1 MKNSTPYSKSFASN
15 SYWVCMVVLLIVL
28 MASCNGNNRSRPKG
42 ANVADPGDSI
52 QMYLDRNASDTLPDS
67 QRDASLTK
75 ALEFV
80 RGLPDDTL
88 KKSKLLEIRKRFLD
102 DSDLES
108 FKQVN
113 EDILQLSVLLKDSVE
128 LASSYYNTGYYYFK
142 EEKFDSAFNNY
153 YRSERIYNQLN
164 NDFDTGKAL
173 LAMAILQK
181 NVKDYVGSES
191 SSVQAIEYFTPFDD
205 YRYLASANNNLAIIS
220 KDLGKYEEAIE
231 YNQRALDFRKK
242 LKNNKLLQVS
252 SLNNIGIV
260 YRSSGNYEEAI
271 DYFNQGLAF
280 DSLFKKKPLT
290 YARLLD
296 NIAYAKFLSGEKDRM
311 PGLFE
316 EALQIRD
323 SLGDNLGAVTSH
335 LHLANYFKE
344 QDVSEKAIQNAK
356 MALSISE
363 RLSYP
368 SGILESLLLLSEV
381 SDVADAV
388 DYSKEYIK
396 LNDSIELIE
405 RAYRDQFAR
414 IRFETDAIET
424 ENTEVNRRNKQ
435 LFIGLLSLLAVFLLA
450 YIFIQQK
457 LNKKELLFRESQQMA
472 NEEIYNLMLTQ
483 QLKLEEGKQLEKKR
497 LSEEL
502 HDGVL
507 GRLFGTRLSLDSLN
521 TKNDKEAVQ
530 NRLKYLEELKNIETE
545 IRQISHGLNSTI
557 FAKDVVFTEVV
568 EQLVE
573 IQNTLKNNVPQ
584 QFQFKND
591 DTIHWEEMPNNI
603 KVHLYRIVQEALQ
616 NIQKHANASKG
627 IVSFTRD
634 GRDIVL
640 RIVDDGAGMI
650 VNKVKKGIG
659 LKNISSRVKQMK
671 GILKVESEKGKGTE
685 IMVKINYQ

>member
-1 MKNSTPYSKSFASN
+1 MKKSAPHSKILASN
-15 SYWVCMVVLLIVL
+15 RYWMFVALLVLSMISCDGVGKGGRKDNSYT
-28 MASCNGNNRSRPKG
+28 A
-42 ANVADPGDSI
+42 PGDSI
-52 QMYLDRNASDTLPDS
+52 QLYLDKNSSD
-67 QRDASLTK
+67 SLSVGERKSYLAK
-75 ALEFV
+75 ALEIV
-80 RGLPDDTL
+80 RSLPDDTL
-88 KKSKLLEIRKRFLD
+88 KKSKLLEIRKRYLNK
-102 DSDLES
+102 SDLEN
-108 FKQVN
+108 FKEVN
-113 EDILQLSVLLKDSVE
+113 RNILELSILLEDSTE
-128 LASSYYNTGYYYFK
+128 LASSYYNEGYYYFK
-142 EEKFDSAFNNY
+142 KEKFDSAFNYY
-153 YRSERIYNQLN
+153 YRSERIYNKLN
-164 NDFDTGKAL
+164 NDFNTGKAL
-173 LAMAILQK
+173 LSMAILQK
-181 NVKDYVGSES
+181 NVKEYVGSES
-191 SSVQAIEYFTPFDD
+191 STVQAIEYFAPLED

-220 KDLGKYEEAIE
+220 KDLGKYDEAIE
-231 YNQRALDFRKK
+231 YNQRALEFRKK

-260 YRSSGNYEEAI
+260 YRNDKKYEEAI
-271 DYFNQGLAF
+271 QYFKQGLTF
-280 DSLFKKKPLT
+280 DSLFQKKPLT

-296 NIAYAKFLSGEKDRM
+296 NLAYTKFLSGENEGM

-316 EALQIRD
+316 EALEIRD
-323 SLGDNLGAVTSH
+323 SLGDNIGAVTSH
-335 LHLANYFKE
+335 LHLANYFKA
-344 QDVSEKAIQNAK
+344 QDAKERAYENARQ
-356 MALSISE
+356 ALSISE

-368 SGILESLLLLSEV
+368 TGILEALLLLSEV
-381 SDVADAV
+381 SDVADAI
-388 DYSKEYIK
+388 DYSKEYIRI
-396 LNDSIELIE
+396 NDSIEMQD

-457 LNKKELLFRESQQMA
+457 LNKKELLYRESQQMA

-521 TKNDKEAVQ
+521 TKNDDEAVQ
-530 NRLKYLEELKNIETE
+530 NRLKYLEELKSIETE
-545 IRQISHGLNSTI
+545 IRQISHGLNSTM
-557 FAKDVVFTEVV
+557 FSKDVVFTEVV

-573 IQNTLKNNVPQ
+573 IQNTLNNSSPQ
-584 QFQFKND
+584 KFRFQND

-616 NIQKHANASKG
+616 NIQKHAKATKCV
-627 IVSFTRD
+627 VSFTRE

-640 RIVDDGAGMI
+640 RIIDDGVGMI
-650 VNKVKKGIG
+650 VNKVKRGIG

-671 GILKVESEKGKGTE
+671 GTLKVESEKGNGTE